1 MNGAQ
6 DLGGM
11 MGFGPVQPE
20 PEDVRF
26 HADWERRALAIVVA
40 TGATQRWTID
50 AARHARESL
59 PPGEYLTSS
68 YYEIWTTGLE
78 ALLVDAGLVT
88 AEELAHGR
96 VLEPGEPRTHVL
108 RPGDVAQVLAAGS
121 PYDRPVA
128 ETARF
133 TVGDLV
139 RTRNLHPTGHTRL
152 PRYARAKQGVI
163 VRLHS
168 GYVFPDTNAHGAGE
182 CPQWLYTVRF
192 EAREL
197 WGDSADPTL
206 TVAIDAW
213 ESYLDP
219 A

>member
-1 MNGAQ
+1 VNGAQ

-11 MGFGPVQPE
+11 MGFGPVRSE
-20 PEDVRF
+20 PEDLRF
-26 HADWERRALAIVVA
+26 HADWEHRVMAMVVA

-50 AARHARESL
+50 AARHARESM

-68 YYEIWTTGLE
+68 YYEIWTRGLE
-78 ALLVDAGLVT
+78 ALLVEAGLVT
-88 AEELAHGR
+88 VEELGQGR
-96 VLEPGEPRTHVL
+96 ALDPGEPLTHVL
-108 RPGDVAQVLAAGS
+108 SPRDVSQALATGS

-128 ETARF
+128 EEARF
-133 TVGDLV
+133 TVGDRV

-152 PRYARAKQGVI
+152 PRYARAKEGVI
-163 VRLHS
+163 VRLH
-168 GYVFPDTNAHGAGE
+168 GGFVFPDTNAHGGGE

-197 WGDSADPTL
+197 WGDSADPAL

-213 ESYLDP
+213 QSYLDP